1 MEIYNLLLFLESQ
14 FEAIEVKSSGLVF
27 VLGGALVLQVLKN
40 QTVLLEVS
48 LLQLHLY
55 LKNDSLNFDIDANA
69 VKKGSPGVHF
79 VNNFLILNKFI
90 KNDLNIIDKVNLD

>member
-14 FEAIEVKSSGLVF
+14 FEAIEVKSSRLVF

-48 LLQLHLY
+48 FLQLHLY
-55 LKNDSLNFDIDANA
+55 LKNDSLHFDIGANA
-69 VKKGSPGVHF
+69 IKKGSPGVHF